1 MRILIF
7 IAPNDFRDETLNM
20 AKLFFDKW
28 GVEYKTTSFSKKECK
43 GYHGSIC
50 FPDVNTNVVKPD
62 EFDGILIVDGSGI
75 EKYELYDYRPL
86 LDIVYNMS
94 RMGKFVA
101 AVGNGI
107 KIVARA
113 NIIKD
118 RKIAMPNDEETKKLV
133 ILFHGVPSEKSIEVS
148 GNIYTIKDSDNLETT
163 MPYMLQRLGVK

>member
-1 MRILIF
+1 
-7 IAPNDFRDETLNM
+7 
-20 AKLFFDKW
+20 
-28 GVEYKTTSFSKKECK
+28 
-43 GYHGSIC
+43 
-50 FPDVNTNVVKPD
+50 VKPD